1 MQTAI
6 SFVQRRG
13 SELRVM
19 TREEALNKAAVC
31 LEKAEQS
38 INVEHWQKYV
48 NVAQLYLTLAHESR
62 ND

>member
-1 MQTAI
+1 
-6 SFVQRRG
+6 
-13 SELRVM
+13 M
-19 TREEALNKAAVC
+19 TRDEALNKAAEC
-31 LEKAEQS
+31 LAKAEQS

>member
-1 MQTAI
+1 M
-6 SFVQRRG
+6 
-13 SELRVM
+13 M
-19 TREEALNKAAVC
+19 TREEALSKAAIC

-48 NVAQLYLTLAHESR
+48 SVAQLYLTLAHESR